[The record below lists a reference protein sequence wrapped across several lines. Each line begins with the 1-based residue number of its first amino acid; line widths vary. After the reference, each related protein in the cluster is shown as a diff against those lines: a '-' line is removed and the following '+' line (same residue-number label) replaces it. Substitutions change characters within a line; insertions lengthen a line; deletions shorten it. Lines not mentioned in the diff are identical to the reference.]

1 MFLIPSHLLF
11 FSTLTFGMM
20 MATSSSSWF
29 TAWMGLELNLLS
41 FIPLISSETNQFS
54 SEASLKYFLT
64 QALASAMILLASSAM
79 IAGVMFYSYLLS
91 IALLI
96 KMGAAPF
103 HMWFPMVAEG
113 LGWLQ
118 FIILSTIQKIAPM
131 ALLSYVIDLAYW
143 LIVVIIPVS
152 ALVGALG
159 GINQLMLRKLM
170 SYSSIGHTAW
180 MLSALLISESLWLIY
195 FIVYCI
201 TSVTIA
207 LFFFYK
213 QAYHLNHLISTGF
226 QNTTQNCIM
235 FMSLLSLGGLPP
247 FTGFIPKWIT
257 IQEISSSNYTFLTF
271 FLILGTLINL
281 YYYLRLTLSSFMMSS
296 AMLKWQFLMESKL
309 SFTTT
314 FMIFLNFIGL
324 LAAPITYMLTS

>member
-1 MFLIPSHLLF
+1 MFLIPSHILF
-11 FSTLTFGMM
+11 FSTLSFGVM
-20 MATSSSSWF
+20 MAVSSSSWF

-79 IAGVMFYSYLLS
+79 VAGIGFSYYLLT

-113 LGWLQ
+113 VGWLQ

-131 ALLSYVIDLAYW
+131 ALMSYTIEDSYW
-143 LIVVIIPVS
+143 LILIVAAFS
-152 ALVGALG
+152 AMTGALG
-159 GINQLMLRKLM
+159 GINQMMLRKLM
-170 SYSSIGHTAW
+170 AYSSIGHTAW
-180 MLSALLISESLWLIY
+180 MLSTLLVSESLWFIY
-195 FIVYCI
+195 FGVYCI
-201 TSVTIA
+201 TSSTIA
-207 LFFFYK
+207 IFFYYK
-213 QAYHLNHLISTGF
+213 QAYHLNHLLSGSM
-226 QNTTQNCIM
+226 QNPPQNCIM

-257 IQEISSSNYTFLTF
+257 IQELTMTSYTFLTF
-271 FLILGTLINL
+271 FLIVGTLINL
-281 YYYLRLTLSSFMMSS
+281 YYYLRLTLASFMMASP
-296 AMLKWQFLMESKL
+296 MLKWQFLEQNSTSKM
-309 SFTTT
+309 TTLL
-314 FMIFLNFIGL
+314 FLLNLVGL
-324 LAAPITYMLTS
+324 LSSPMVYMMS

>member
-1 MFLIPSHLLF
+1 MFLIPSHVLF

-20 MATSSSSWF
+20 MAVSSSSWF

-79 IAGVMFYSYLLS
+79 VAGVLFYSYLLA

-113 LGWLQ
+113 LGWPQ
-118 FIILSTIQKIAPM
+118 FIVLSTVQKIAPM
-131 ALLSYVIDLAYW
+131 ALLSYVMEASHW
-143 LIVVIIPVS
+143 LIALIIPVS
-152 ALVGALG
+152 AMVGALG

-180 MLSALLISESLWLIY
+180 MLSTLLVSESLWLIY
-195 FIVYCI
+195 FLVYCV
-201 TSVTIA
+201 TSMTIA
-207 LFFFYK
+207 LFFFHK
-213 QAYHLNHLISTGF
+213 QAYHLNHLISGSF
-226 QNTTQNCIM
+226 QNTTQNCVM

-257 IQEISSSNYTFLTF
+257 IQEISTSSYAFLAF
-271 FLILGTLINL
+271 FLILGTLVNL

-296 AMLKWQFLMESKL
+296 AMLKWQFLMENKVSL
-309 SFTTT
+309 ATVS
-314 FMIFLNFIGL
+314 MMFLNLIGL
-324 LAAPITYMLTS
+324 LMSPVFFMITS